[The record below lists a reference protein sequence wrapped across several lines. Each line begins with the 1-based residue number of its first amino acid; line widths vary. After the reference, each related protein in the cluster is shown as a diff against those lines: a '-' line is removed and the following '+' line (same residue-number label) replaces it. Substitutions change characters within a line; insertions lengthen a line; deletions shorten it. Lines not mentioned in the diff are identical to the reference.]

1 MFTFFLIIVVLNVT
15 TKATTGNSYFGL
27 AIGFTVLVGAI
38 TVGPISGFDFFLF
51 KNWID
56 SNLFFIK
63 GGVFN
68 PAVGSGLILA
78 NGMVN
83 GGTIKYLWIY
93 WLSELL
99 AAGLATFIFRITNT
113 REYVEE
119 VLHYDFSKEE
129 SQI

>member
-1 MFTFFLIIVVLNVT
+1 M
-15 TKATTGNSYFGL
+15 
-27 AIGFTVLVGAI
+27 
-38 TVGPISGFDFFLF
+38 
-51 KNWID
+51 
-56 SNLFFIK
+56 FFIK